1 MTEAFILVEEKLPVE
16 FSMVAVLMPGV
27 CCVSG
32 DGWAER
38 RYVQLL
44 QDADA
49 SGSYRSQEAHGEGAA
64 DRGDHA
70 AR

>member
-1 MTEAFILVEEKLPVE
+1 MTEAFILVEEKLLVE

-49 SGSYRSQEAHGEGAA
+49 SGSHRSQEAHGEGAA

>member
-16 FSMVAVLMPGV
+16 FNMVAVLMPGV

-32 DGWAER
+32 DGRAER

-49 SGSYRSQEAHGEGAA
+49 SGSDRSQEAHGEGAT